1 VAFTMSM
8 GPYKLTVM
16 FFRLTNL
23 LANFQAMMNDILRK
37 LNNTGE
43 VAFLIDNVLV
53 ETGTEEKH
61 IEVVEEILKRM
72 EKNNLYIKL
81 EKCI

>member
-1 VAFTMSM
+1 MSM
-8 GPYKLTVM
+8 EPYKLTVM

-37 LNNTGE
+37 LDNTGE
-43 VAFLIDNVLV
+43 MAFLIDNVLV
-53 ETGTEEKH
+53 GTGTEEKH

>member
-8 GPYKLTVM
+8 EPYKLTVM

-37 LNNTGE
+37 LDNTGE
-43 VAFLIDNVLV
+43 MAFLIDNVLV
-53 ETGTEEKH
+53 GTGTEEKH

>member
-1 VAFTMSM
+1 MSM
-8 GPYKLTVM
+8 EPYKLTVM

-37 LNNTGE
+37 LDNTGE

-53 ETGTEEKH
+53 GTGTEEKH

>member
-1 VAFTMSM
+1 MAFTMSM
-8 GPYKLTVM
+8 EPYKLTVM

-37 LNNTGE
+37 LDNTGE

-53 ETGTEEKH
+53 GTGTEEKH

>member
-1 VAFTMSM
+1 MAFTMSM
-8 GPYKLTVM
+8 EPYKLTVM

-37 LNNTGE
+37 LDNTGE
-43 VAFLIDNVLV
+43 MAFLIDNVLV
-53 ETGTEEKH
+53 GTGTEEKH

>member
-8 GPYKLTVM
+8 EPYKLTVM

-37 LNNTGE
+37 LDNTGE

-53 ETGTEEKH
+53 GTGTEEKH

>member
-1 VAFTMSM
+1 MSM

>member
-1 VAFTMSM
+1 MSM
-8 GPYKLTVM
+8 EPYKLTVM

-37 LNNTGE
+37 LDNTGE
-43 VAFLIDNVLV
+43 MAFLIDNVLV
-53 ETGTEEKH
+53 GTSTEEKH
-61 IEVVEEILKRM
+61 IEVVEEILKRIK
-72 EKNNLYIKL
+72 KNNLYIKL